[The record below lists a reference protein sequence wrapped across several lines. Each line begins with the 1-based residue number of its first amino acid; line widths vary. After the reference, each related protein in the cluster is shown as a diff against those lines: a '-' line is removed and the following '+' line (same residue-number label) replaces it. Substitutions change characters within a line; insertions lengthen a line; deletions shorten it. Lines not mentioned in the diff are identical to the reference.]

1 MTVAGAAGDRW
12 ATFDCYGT
20 LIDWDRG
27 VRDTLADVWPEED
40 AERLFHRYHDVEPRI
55 QATARGVPYRRVLR
69 ETLEAIA
76 AEDELEIPPG
86 REDALVEA
94 LPSWRPFPE
103 VPGALAELRER
114 GWRLAMLS
122 NTDPD
127 LLDASL
133 ERIGVPVDLRVTAA
147 EAGSY
152 KPAFGHWDTFFRRS
166 SADRERHVHVGA
178 SRYHDVEP
186 CAQLGL
192 PCVWIN
198 RLDESSDLPRAGELP
213 SLAGLPGTLDAL
225 VPG

>member
-1 MTVAGAAGDRW
+1 MIAGGAAGDRW

-27 VRDTLADVWPEED
+27 VRNTLADVWPEED

-55 QATARGVPYRRVLR
+55 QSGRGVPYRRVLR

-76 AEDELEIPPG
+76 AEEELEIPPG
-86 REDALVEA
+86 QEDALVEA

-103 VPGALAELRER
+103 VHGALAELRER
-114 GWRLAMLS
+114 GWRLAILS
-122 NTDPD
+122 NSDPD

-133 ERIGVPVDLRVTAA
+133 DRIGVPVDLRVTAA

-152 KPAFGHWDTFFRRS
+152 KPAFGHWDTFFRHS

-198 RLDESSDLPRAGELP
+198 RRGESSDLPRAGELP
-213 SLAGLPGTLDAL
+213 SLAGLAQVLERV